1 MSATIKQTSIA
12 LLSVVSLLG
21 ISSATVAASFT
32 FELDGTINQGSLQF
46 QFSPLTGVGSE
57 SIPLDQIPDVKYSP
71 ALWIGV
77 PYGNPTSVPVFDF
90 YNGDLVGVHARYS
103 YGNVYTPYSYPGKPE
118 RPSKISSA
126 DHLDL
131 NGNNWEQSSASARIF
146 LDYPNSA
153 PLFIGSSKHSGAI
166 IFKTLEPI
174 SSNPVPEA
182 SNALGVFLGLAGI
195 LGFRTRFKK

>member
-1 MSATIKQTSIA
+1 MSAKIKQTSIA

-32 FELDGTINQGSLQF
+32 FKLDGTISQGSLQF
-46 QFSPLTGVGSE
+46 QSSPLTGVGSE
-57 SIPLDQIPDVKYSP
+57 SISLDQIPDVKYFP
-71 ALWIGV
+71 ALWGGV
-77 PYGNPTSVPVFDF
+77 PYGNPINVPVFDF
-90 YNGDLVGVHARYS
+90 SNGDLVGIHARYS
-103 YGNVYTPYSYPGKPE
+103 YGNDQIAYIYPGKPE

-146 LDYPNSA
+146 LDSPNSA
-153 PLFIGSSKHSGAI
+153 PLLIGSSKHSGAI